1 MFFNLIEYTGHFV
14 LSQLSFEDAVSEYRL
29 IREDIDDTLKDI
41 QVILPSYT
49 STYGWIDAKATYHA
63 WMAYLGKFNLPY
75 MDGIFR

>member
-1 MFFNLIEYTGHFV
+1 MIG
-14 LSQLSFEDAVSEYRL
+14 
-29 IREDIDDTLKDI
+29 EDIDDTLKDI
-41 QVILPSYT
+41 QVILPSHT